1 MNLNQIAAIVRK
13 VVATQNELSAQ
24 FKLLL
29 AADDGPQSIT
39 EELDALPGR
48 RIFYNL
54 TGNQDFD
61 ISQNGTRAIAI
72 SFEVSQDGPFVLTH
86 YPLVTWRPNAP
97 TNADNFGQWSP
108 VCSWPVPLQQKS
120 NQDSIDLSWEFFD
133 GGSQRAFTNE
143 KAAPL
148 FSRPD
153 NLVPL
158 PVPTLLAPN
167 ANTQFIPTYEDI
179 FFDPD
184 PANPT
189 TGGNLVVTLPGYRVV
204 NL

>member
-1 MNLNQIAAIVRK
+1 MSNKLSAYLRGLERSVI
-13 VVATQNELSAQ
+13 ELQAQ

-29 AADDGPQSIT
+29 AADSGPQSIT

-61 ISQNGTRAIAI
+61 ISQNGTRAIAV

-86 YPLVTWRPNAP
+86 YPLVAWRPNAP
-97 TNADNFGQWSP
+97 ANADNFGQWSP